1 MSLKTIK
8 KTIYFFK
15 TVPKCTLFA
24 DGDSDTDVLRK
35 MFSKR
40 FPKTGVYKSRDDQY
54 GIEIEIMDEETP
66 LSQQKQ
72 VSFFHAN
79 KNSQLAAIFTFLAQ
93 LLKGLLEYRT
103 AAAREPACAG

>member
-15 TVPKCTLFA
+15 TVPECTLFA
-24 DGDSDTDVLRK
+24 GGDSDTDVLRK

-54 GIEIEIMDEETP
+54 GIEI
-66 LSQQKQ
+66 LS
-72 VSFFHAN
+72 FN
-79 KNSQLAAIFTFLAQ
+79 DNYIFGTFLKKMIQ
-93 LLKGLLEYRT
+93 QINL
-103 AAAREPACAG
+103 

>member
-8 KTIYFFK
+8 RQFIFQNC
-15 TVPKCTLFA
+15 PKVYPFA

-54 GIEIEIMDEETP
+54 GIEI
-66 LSQQKQ
+66 LS
-72 VSFFHAN
+72 FDDN
-79 KNSQLAAIFTFLAQ
+79 YIFGTFLKKMIQ
-93 LLKGLLEYRT
+93 QINL
-103 AAAREPACAG
+103 

>member
-40 FPKTGVYKSRDDQY
+40 FPKNR
-54 GIEIEIMDEETP
+54 GI
-66 LSQQKQ
+66 
-72 VSFFHAN
+72 
-79 KNSQLAAIFTFLAQ
+79 
-93 LLKGLLEYRT
+93 
-103 AAAREPACAG
+103 

>member
-40 FPKTGVYKSRDDQY
+40 FPKQGYINHVMINMELKYFHLMTITYLGLFLKKM
-54 GIEIEIMDEETP
+54 I
-66 LSQQKQ
+66 QQI
-72 VSFFHAN
+72 N
-79 KNSQLAAIFTFLAQ
+79 L
-93 LLKGLLEYRT
+93 
-103 AAAREPACAG
+103 